1 LPAKGNKNA
10 GGRSRGNRSRSRSNQ
25 SGIIAGTVPEMQQK
39 NAKKRKIDEVST
51 ASGGGA
57 TITNNLLKNSQLY
70 KQNDLWIEKYA
81 PQALEEMII

>member
-1 LPAKGNKNA
+1 
-10 GGRSRGNRSRSRSNQ
+10 
-25 SGIIAGTVPEMQQK
+25 MQQK
-39 NAKKRKIDEVST
+39 NAKKRKIDEIST

-57 TITNNLLKNSQLY
+57 TITNNLQKNSQLY